1 MDCMASNAATKNGPV
16 LSSLPAASGMLVQ
29 SPRATTG
36 CEFDLARKPDC
47 ENGSNLR
54 SPDKKELSARSR
66 PTTKS

>member
-1 MDCMASNAATKNGPV
+1 
-16 LSSLPAASGMLVQ
+16 MLVQ

-66 PTTKS
+66 PTTKSWWRARSRQDQAASRRPLRAGLDL